1 MAVPELRI
9 HRCSHRLL
17 SDDRRVITRLF
28 APGDEHRIRSII
40 DRILSLSD
48 EQTDTLLHATRREF
62 VHRHRHLDNVW
73 MDHFGAV
80 RNHVDQADSL
90 SDKKRLL
97 IGAFFTMEYSIESA
111 ALFNPS
117 IVPLPE
123 HGDTPRGAMRFL
135 MSLRATG
142 EGHVSS
148 IVFRTGT
155 IGADGNVEIDP
166 ISPYVHGLKPVDDQV
181 YDKATFFLQ
190 LIEMGGYS
198 EQADRL
204 LEPLPDDFM
213 YRDLEAVIAQQRPES
228 DQDGTYEEASDTL
241 LRLARSNYMLRLPS
255 EIDPSEVV
263 IFPASEHESRGMED
277 MRLVRFVDDDGQ
289 PTYFGTYTA
298 YNGFTIMPQLMETR
312 EFQTFQMTTLRGR
325 YVRNKGLALFP
336 RRLDG
341 WYAMISRLDGENLY
355 LMRSK
360 NIRFWNDAQ
369 LIQAPQL
376 PWELVQ
382 IGNCGSPLETD
393 EGWLLLTHGVGPMRR
408 YCMGATLLD
417 RDDPSRLIGMLE
429 EPLLAPNASERDGYV
444 PNVVYSCGA
453 VIHGDHL
460 IIPYAMSDSATSVAR
475 VSVSELLGCLKQQ

>member
-1 MAVPELRI
+1 
-9 HRCSHRLL
+9 
-17 SDDRRVITRLF
+17 
-28 APGDEHRIRSII
+28 
-40 DRILSLSD
+40 
-48 EQTDTLLHATRREF
+48 
-62 VHRHRHLDNVW
+62 
-73 MDHFGAV
+73 
-80 RNHVDQADSL
+80 
-90 SDKKRLL
+90 
-97 IGAFFTMEYSIESA
+97 
-111 ALFNPS
+111 
-117 IVPLPE
+117 
-123 HGDTPRGAMRFL
+123 
-135 MSLRATG
+135 
-142 EGHVSS
+142 
-148 IVFRTGT
+148 
-155 IGADGNVEIDP
+155 
-166 ISPYVHGLKPVDDQV
+166 
-181 YDKATFFLQ
+181 
-190 LIEMGGYS
+190 
-198 EQADRL
+198 
-204 LEPLPDDFM
+204 
-213 YRDLEAVIAQQRPES
+213 
-228 DQDGTYEEASDTL
+228 
-241 LRLARSNYMLRLPS
+241 
-255 EIDPSEVV
+255 
-263 IFPASEHESRGMED
+263 
-277 MRLVRFVDDDGQ
+277 
-289 PTYFGTYTA
+289 
-298 YNGFTIMPQLMETR
+298 MPQLMETR